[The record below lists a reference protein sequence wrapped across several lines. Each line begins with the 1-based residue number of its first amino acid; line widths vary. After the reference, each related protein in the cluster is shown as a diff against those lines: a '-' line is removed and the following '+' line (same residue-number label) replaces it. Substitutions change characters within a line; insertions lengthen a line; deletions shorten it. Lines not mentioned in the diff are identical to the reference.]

1 MKTVE
6 FVRLKSELDGYG
18 MFKGS
23 VYSFKGVED
32 VIRER
37 IENGWEYL
45 GYVPFQT
52 RATGDIETMSLIF
65 QKEENQ

>member
-1 MKTVE
+1 MKNVE
-6 FVRLKSELDGYG
+6 FVQMKSVTEGYG

-45 GYVPFQT
+45 GYVPIQT
-52 RATGDIETMSLIF
+52 RGTGDIETMSLIF
-65 QKEENQ
+65 QRDES